1 MSNYKELVDNIVAGN
16 ESAAISQVQIL
27 LAKGVE
33 PLAIINEGLVA
44 GMSVVSDKFKD
55 GEMFVPEVLMAARAM
70 NAGMDIVKPS
80 VSADDLP
87 NLGTVIIGTVKGD
100 LHDIGKN
107 LVVMMMENAG
117 FKVVNLGVDVTKEK
131 FISAAK
137 ENNAKIVAM
146 SAMLTT
152 TMAYM
157 DEIIKGCKDAG
168 LEAKYMVGGAP
179 VTEMYAGKIGAAYS
193 SDASSA
199 VEKAKEIIC

>member
-1 MSNYKELVDNIVAGN
+1 MNNYKELIDNIVVGN
-16 ESAAISQVQIL
+16 ESVVASQVQVL
-27 LAKGVE
+27 MAKDVD
-33 PLAIINEGLVA
+33 PLVIIKEGLIA
-44 GMSVVSDKFKD
+44 GMNIVGDKFRD
-55 GEMFVPEVLMAARAM
+55 GEMFVPEVLMSARAM

-80 VSADDLP
+80 VNSEDLP

-107 LVVMMMENAG
+107 LVVMMMESAG
-117 FKVVNLGVDVTKEK
+117 FKVINLGVDVTEDK

-157 DEIIKGCKDAG
+157 DDVIKACKDAG
-168 LEAKYMVGGAP
+168 LEVKYMVGGAP
-179 VTEMYAGKIGAAYS
+179 VTEMYADKIGAAYS

-199 VEKAKEIIC
+199 VQKAKEIIN